1 MRVENGLS
9 AGWTALPHA
18 FIDSYMVSAG
28 GEYVKTYIYLL
39 RMAESRELSLSFL
52 AEKLEMTEKAVLRA
66 LKYWADEGL
75 LALHCRDGH
84 LEGLRFLPVPEKAAA
99 EPELLPELTDKPAAP
114 GAEEKPSAPAE
125 EAPAAPART
134 LPEKHSYP
142 AQEIARLK
150 EKEDFDQLL
159 FVVER
164 YLGKTL
170 SSRDTDTLA
179 YLYDGLALPGDA
191 LEFLVECC
199 VEEGHKDLRY
209 IEKVALRL
217 HEQGKTTREA
227 MQEDLRRFAGDYPK
241 VRKSFGLTGRQL
253 NDEEKQQVDNWL
265 NMFGMPMELI
275 LEACA
280 RTMRTIH
287 EPSFAYAEAIL
298 LRWKA
303 GGIGSLADLKEKDR
317 EPAEK
322 KPRGK
327 KNASG
332 SFNFDQRPTDYDAL
346 LSELGV

>member
-18 FIDSYMVSAG
+18 FIDSYMVKAN

-39 RMAESRELSLSFL
+39 RMAESGEISLSFL
-52 AEKLEMTEKAVLRA
+52 AEKLEMTDKAVLRA

-75 LALHCRDGH
+75 LKLHCRDGH
-84 LEGLRFLPVPEKAAA
+84 LEGLRFLSVAETEAA
-99 EPELLPELTDKPAAP
+99 EPELLPEIPQKAAAAEEEKAPVRSETPPAA
-114 GAEEKPSAPAE
+114 APSYS
-125 EAPAAPART
+125 
-134 LPEKHSYP
+134 LPEKHSY
-142 AQEIARLK
+142 AAAEIEKLK
-150 EKEDFDQLL
+150 ESEDFDQLL

-179 YLYDGLALPGDA
+179 YLYDGLSLPGDA

-217 HEQGKTTREA
+217 HEQGKRTREA

-241 VRKSFGLTGRQL
+241 VRKVFGLTGRQL
-253 NDEEKQQVDNWL
+253 SDAEKQQVDGWL

-303 GGIGSLADLKEKDR
+303 AGIGSLKDLAEKDK
-317 EPAEK
+317 EPEGR

-327 KNASG
+327 KSASG